1 MPDSVSTPDGRR
13 LEILTGG
20 AADGLPFLFHSGT
33 PSAATS
39 HQPLWAAAARA
50 GLRLVTYSRP
60 GYGGSTPR
68 PVGPPVPIAADAVD
82 SATVLDALGIDRFVT
97 LGWSGGG
104 PRALACA
111 ALLPGRC
118 LAAASLAG
126 VAPADAADLDFTG
139 GMGPEN
145 VRDFELASRGREALR
160 PVVEEQAAD
169 FGAVTGAQI
178 VEAFGGLVD
187 EVDAA
192 ALTGELGEYVAAS
205 FRGAMTQGA
214 VGLLEDNLQVMQ
226 PWGFDVAD
234 ITVPV
239 AVWQGAHDKM
249 VPFAHGQW
257 LAARI
262 RGARVHLFDDEGH
275 LSLLHR
281 MDEMLAE
288 LVELAGPG
296 SLADRDASP

>member
-1 MPDSVSTPDGRR
+1 MPELVTTPDGRT

-20 AADGLPFLFHSGT
+20 AQDGLPFLFHSGT
-33 PSAATS
+33 PSAVLRYE
-39 HQPLWAAAARA
+39 PLWVAAERA

-60 GYGGSTPR
+60 GYGASAPR
-68 PVGPPVPIAADAVD
+68 PTGPPVAIAADAVD
-82 SATVLDALGIDRFVT
+82 SATVLDALGLDRFVT

-111 ALLPGRC
+111 ALLGERC
-118 LAAASLAG
+118 LAAVSFAG
-126 VAPADAADLDFTG
+126 VAPADAPDLDFTA

-145 VRDFELASRGREALR
+145 VRDFELAAQGREALR
-160 PVVEEQAAD
+160 PVVEEQVAEFA
-169 FGAVTGAQI
+169 AVTGEQI
-178 VEAFGGLVD
+178 VAAFGELID

-192 ALTGELGEYVAAS
+192 ALTGEFADYVAGS
-205 FRGAMTQGA
+205 FRHAMAQGP

-226 PWGFDVAD
+226 PWGFDVED
-234 ITVPV
+234 IAVPV
-239 AVWQGAHDKM
+239 GVWQGAHDKM

-262 RGARVHLFDDEGH
+262 PGARSHLFADEGH
-275 LSLLHR
+275 LSLVHR

-288 LVELAGPG
+288 LVTLA
-296 SLADRDASP
+296 AR

>member
-1 MPDSVSTPDGRR
+1 MTDFVSTPDGRR

-20 AADGLPFLFHSGT
+20 APDGLPFLFHSGT
-33 PSAATS
+33 PSAALGYE
-39 HQPLWAAAARA
+39 PLWDAAARA

-60 GYGGSTPR
+60 GYGASTPR
-68 PVGPPVPIAADAVD
+68 PVGPPVPITADAAD
-82 SATVLDALGIDRFVT
+82 SATVLDALGLDRFVT

-111 ALLPGRC
+111 ALMPGRC
-118 LAAASLAG
+118 LAAVTLAG
-126 VAPADAADLDFTG
+126 VAPADADDLDFTG

-145 VRDFELASRGREALR
+145 VRDFDLASRGREALR
-160 PVVEEQAAD
+160 PVVEEQVAD
-169 FGAVTGAQI
+169 FATVTGAQI

-187 EVDAA
+187 EVDTA
-192 ALTGELGEYVAAS
+192 ALTGELADYVAGS
-205 FRGAMTQGA
+205 FRHAMDQGA
-214 VGLLEDNLQVMQ
+214 AGLLEDNLQVMQ

-239 AVWQGAHDKM
+239 SVWQGAHDKM

-262 RGARVHLFDDEGH
+262 PGARVHLFDDEGH
-275 LSLLHR
+275 LSLVHR
-281 MDEMLAE
+281 MEEMLAE
-288 LVELAGPG
+288 LVELAEP
-296 SLADRDASP
+296 AASS

>member
-1 MPDSVSTPDGRR
+1 MPDFVSTPDGRR

-20 AADGLPFLFHSGT
+20 AEDGLPFLFHSGT
-33 PSAATS
+33 PSAVVR
-39 HQPLWAAAARA
+39 HGPLWAAAEAS

-60 GYGGSTPR
+60 GYGASTPR
-68 PVGPPVPIAADAVD
+68 PVGPPVPIADDATD

-111 ALLPGRC
+111 ALLPDRC
-118 LAAASLAG
+118 AAAVSFAG
-126 VAPADAADLDFTG
+126 VAPADADGLDWCG

-145 VRDFELASRGREALR
+145 VRDFELAGRGREALR
-160 PVVEEQAAD
+160 PVVEEQVAEFAT
-169 FGAVTGAQI
+169 VTGAQI

-192 ALTGELGEYVAAS
+192 ALTGELGDYVAAV
-205 FRGAMTQGA
+205 FRRSAEQGA
-214 VGLLEDNLQVMQ
+214 TGLLEDNLQIMQ

-239 AVWQGAHDKM
+239 AIWQGAHDKM
-249 VPFAHGQW
+249 VPFAHGRW

-262 RGARVHLFDDEGH
+262 PGARAHLFDDEGH

-288 LVELAGPG
+288 LVELAGN
-296 SLADRDASP
+296 

>member
-1 MPDSVSTPDGRR
+1 VPDFVSTPDGRR

-20 AADGLPFLFHSGT
+20 APDGLPFLFHGGT
-33 PSAATS
+33 PSAALGYR
-39 HQPLWAAAARA
+39 PLWDAAARA

-68 PVGPPVPIAADAVD
+68 PVGPPVPIAADAAD
-82 SATVLDALGIDRFVT
+82 SAIVLDALGMDHFVT

-111 ALLPGRC
+111 ALMPERC
-118 LAAASLAG
+118 LAAVTLAG
-126 VAPADAADLDFTG
+126 VAPADADDLDFTG

-160 PVVEEQAAD
+160 PVVEEQ
-169 FGAVTGAQI
+169 V

-192 ALTGELGEYVAAS
+192 ALTGELADYVAGA
-205 FRGAMTQGA
+205 FRHAMDQGSA
-214 VGLLEDNLQVMQ
+214 GLLEDNLQVMQ

-239 AVWQGAHDKM
+239 GVWQGAHDKM
-249 VPFAHGQW
+249 VPFAHGRW

-262 RGARVHLFDDEGH
+262 PGARVHLYEDEGH
-275 LSLLHR
+275 LSLVHR

-288 LVELAGPG
+288 LVDLAGPRAR
-296 SLADRDASP
+296 S